1 MTNKSFFK
9 KNPVSI
15 PEKNSLSQAEKDKK
29 EKEFINFNKETP
41 IQHEIS
47 RSIKESTKTL
57 YLRAPESYWNDIQE
71 IMNLTGLSMNAVCIE
86 LLRPAIRKKIRELKE
101 E

>member
-1 MTNKSFFK
+1 MANQPVFK
-9 KNPVSI
+9 KTPISLT
-15 PEKNSLSQAEKDKK
+15 EKTPLSQAEKDQK
-29 EKEFINFNKETP
+29 EKEFISFDKGTPDKQET
-41 IQHEIS
+41 S
-47 RSIKESTKTL
+47 RSLKEATKTL

>member
-1 MTNKSFFK
+1 MSNQSIFK
-9 KNPVSI
+9 KTPVSSA
-15 PEKNSLSQAEKDKK
+15 EKTPLSQAEKDRK
-29 EKEFINFNKETP
+29 EKEFINFDKGSLDKQETTRSVKEA
-41 IQHEIS
+41 
-47 RSIKESTKTL
+47 TKTL

-86 LLRPAIRKKIRELKE
+86 LLRPAIRKKLRELKE